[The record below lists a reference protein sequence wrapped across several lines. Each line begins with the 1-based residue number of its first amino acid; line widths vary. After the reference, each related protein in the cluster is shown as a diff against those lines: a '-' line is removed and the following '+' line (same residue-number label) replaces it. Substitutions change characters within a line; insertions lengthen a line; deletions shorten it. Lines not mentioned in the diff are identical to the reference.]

1 MSPKLRVEMYYVYLY
16 LREDRTPYYVGKG
29 SGKRI
34 NQRHKFSG
42 EKFLPLPPPERRV
55 IVKHFNDED
64 ECFLFEEWLIEFYG
78 RKLDGGILNNQCKGG
93 GGCTRGRN
101 FDRSKYNE
109 KNKEKI
115 AARQKRYRDSNKERL
130 NEQKKE
136 YYQKR
141 KEDLG
146 SYWYANISKEEYNEK
161 TRERYYR
168 RKSEGYKRNDDEY
181 KKQYRKKNREKQKE
195 YMKENYQKNKDK
207 WNNKKLKDAESS
219 GVS

>member
-1 MSPKLRVEMYYVYLY
+1 M
-16 LREDRTPYYVGKG
+16 
-29 SGKRI
+29 I
-34 NQRHKFSG
+34 
-42 EKFLPLPPPERRV
+42 FL
-55 IVKHFNDED
+55 
-64 ECFLFEEWLIEFYG
+64 
-78 RKLDGGILNNQCKGG
+78 
-93 GGCTRGRN
+93 
-101 FDRSKYNE
+101 
-109 KNKEKI
+109 
-115 AARQKRYRDSNKERL
+115 YRDSNKERL

-195 YMKENYQKNKDK
+195 YMKEYYQKNKDK

>member
-1 MSPKLRVEMYYVYLY
+1 MSPKLRVEMYYVYFY

-42 EKFLPLPPPERRV
+42 GKFLPLPPLDRRV
-55 IVKHFNDED
+55 IVKYFNDEE

-93 GGCTRGRN
+93 GGYTRGKN
-101 FDRSKYNE
+101 FDRKKYNE

-115 AARQKRYRDSNKERL
+115 TARQKRYRENNKEKL

-141 KEDLG
+141 KEELG
-146 SYWYANISKEEYNEK
+146 SYWYANIRKEEYNEK

-168 RKSEGYKRNDDEY
+168 RKVEGYKRNDDEY
-181 KKQYRKKNREKQKE
+181 KKQYREKNKEKQKE
-195 YMKENYQKNKDK
+195 YMKEYYQKNKDK
-207 WNNKKLKDAESS
+207 WNKKKT
-219 GVS
+219 